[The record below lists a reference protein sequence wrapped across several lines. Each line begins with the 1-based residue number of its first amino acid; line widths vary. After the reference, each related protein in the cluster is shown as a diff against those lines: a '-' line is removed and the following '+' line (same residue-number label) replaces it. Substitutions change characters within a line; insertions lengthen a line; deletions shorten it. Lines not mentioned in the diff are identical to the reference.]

1 MGTKLRDMR
10 PYEAFQMAWPQPEDD
25 VEDEIL
31 KNMMNE
37 MDSRITWKDEVT
49 SLHHSHSQ
57 RGDFVG
63 LAVAMN
69 SCAQFC
75 GVGRDTLLPR

>member
-1 MGTKLRDMR
+1 
-10 PYEAFQMAWPQPEDD
+10 
-25 VEDEIL
+25 
-31 KNMMNE
+31 MMNE